1 MSFGPVAFLASQSA
15 CAVVATRVLAEQGSM
30 IHFYYY
36 LVLLN
41 AAVCSAVGV
50 TVFWKNRYV
59 LVGPMLG
66 ISMVMMAI
74 WLGCFAQYYRSM
86 PAAHAI
92 MWGYMTL
99 TAVVIVQPLLLH
111 ALCALCDK
119 LRPMK
124 WWVVA
129 SYVSALVALWFL
141 WWHHAI
147 IRLTHPPYLD
157 HYIAYKRALGA
168 HLVLWQLLGAGVL
181 IHSAR
186 RAVGYKHTQ
195 LVYFTVAWLV
205 SFLTAHLTIL
215 PLEYN
220 INIQP
225 LGFFVLP
232 FNLGILAYVMS
243 KARLADYNVVIARVL
258 LYSVTMAVTAGVA
271 LVFLGGLAMFAPG
284 FMNQEQLMFAFMLS
298 MAISAGLTIGQ
309 PKLLPRAERMMQE
322 RMFGKRYGY
331 QDALSGLVRELTV
344 LPTIDQV
351 LSTVAT
357 TLHSQMQ
364 ISRALILLQDPLSG
378 DYKLQAE
385 SGLGT
390 ADEVEALVLHEDAA
404 VIKWLQEKRDELV
417 RDEMMRHV
425 PQREREL
432 LEAEMNLLK
441 VGLCVP
447 MILDGRLVGLIGLGE
462 KLNRDMFF
470 ISDLRLL
477 ETLATEVA
485 LAVKYRRI
493 EDEAFRQNR
502 LVELGTIAAGVA
514 HEIRNPLASI
524 KTFAQLM
531 PERVDDPEFRN
542 EFGKLVLKDVDRIT
556 KVIESMLAFARPA
569 QVSIKEQPANELVE
583 EAILL
588 VQPRLKA
595 KRIELTRAFR
605 GNPIIKVDKHQIL
618 QVLVNLLSN
627 AADALH
633 ERGKV
638 RVATGLTQLD
648 IGTGGNGDRN
658 FAVIEV
664 SDNGPGIP
672 AAVRGRLFDPFFTTK
687 KEGTGLGLSISQKI
701 VRDHGGTITV
711 SSVEG
716 KGTTFQVNLPVK

>member
-1 MSFGPVAFLASQSA
+1 M
-15 CAVVATRVLAEQGSM
+15 RVLAEQRLM
-30 IHFYYY
+30 IYFYYY

-41 AAVCSAVGV
+41 AAVALAVGV
-50 TVFWKNRYV
+50 TIFVKNRYGW
-59 LVGPMLG
+59 VGPSVG
-66 ISMVMMAI
+66 AVMVVVAI
-74 WLGCFAQYYRSM
+74 WLGCFAQYFRPM
-86 PAAHAI
+86 PAAPAL
-92 MWGYMTL
+92 MWGHLTL
-99 TAVVIVQPLLLH
+99 SMAIILHPLSLQS
-111 ALCALCDK
+111 LCVLCDK
-119 LRPMK
+119 GRRMR

-129 SYVSALVALWFL
+129 SYVSTVCALWFL
-141 WWHHAI
+141 WWHHGIVGLKHA
-147 IRLTHPPYLD
+147 PFMD
-157 HYIAYKRALGA
+157 HYIRYKPVLGVQ
-168 HLVLWQLLGAGVL
+168 LVVWQLLGAGVL
-181 IHSAR
+181 IYSAR

-195 LVYFTVAWLV
+195 LVYFTIVWLIIM
-205 SFLTAHLTIL
+205 LTVHVTIL

-225 LGFFVLP
+225 FGFLILP
-232 FNLGILAYVMS
+232 LNLAMLAYVMS
-243 KARLADYNVVIARVL
+243 KTRLADYNVVIARML
-258 LYSVTMAVTAGVA
+258 LYSVTIAVTAGIT
-271 LVFLGGLAMFAPG
+271 LVFLGSLAMFAPG

-298 MAISAGLTIGQ
+298 MAMSVGLTVGL

-331 QDALSGLVRELTV
+331 QDALSGLVGELSA

-357 TLHSQMQ
+357 TLQSQMQ

-385 SGLGT
+385 SGLGPE
-390 ADEVEALVLHEDAA
+390 DEVEALVLHEDAA

-417 RDEMMRHV
+417 RDEMVQRT
-425 PQREREL
+425 PQREREP
-432 LEAEMNLLK
+432 LETEMNLLK
-441 VGLCVP
+441 VALCVP
-447 MILDGRLVGLIGLGE
+447 MILDGRLMGLMGLGE
-462 KLNRDMFF
+462 KLSRDMFF
-470 ISDLRLL
+470 VSDLRLL

-493 EDEAFRQNR
+493 EDEAFRKNR
-502 LVELGTIAAGVA
+502 LAELGTIAAGVA

-595 KRIELTRAFR
+595 KHIELSRAFH

-633 ERGKV
+633 DRGKI
-638 RVATGLTQLD
+638 RVATGLTQTD
-648 IGTGGNGDRN
+648 IGAGGNGN
-658 FAVIEV
+658 HGSGVIEV

-716 KGTTFQVNLPVK
+716 KGTTFQINLPVK